1 MRQQQRVNP
10 NLTLAPV
17 ALALAIALPFALTR
31 CDNKDEFTQLTEAI
45 KQIVPPPLSHGHAE
59 DAAPRK
65 KSNLFSRKS
74 SSANGQR
81 KSVAS

>member
-1 MRQQQRVNP
+1 MRQQQRVYPNP
-10 NLTLAPV
+10 PITVTLTVTLT
-17 ALALAIALPFALTR
+17 LTR
-31 CDNKDEFTQLTEAI
+31 CNNSSEFTQLTDAI

-74 SSANGQR
+74 SG
-81 KSVAS
+81 K